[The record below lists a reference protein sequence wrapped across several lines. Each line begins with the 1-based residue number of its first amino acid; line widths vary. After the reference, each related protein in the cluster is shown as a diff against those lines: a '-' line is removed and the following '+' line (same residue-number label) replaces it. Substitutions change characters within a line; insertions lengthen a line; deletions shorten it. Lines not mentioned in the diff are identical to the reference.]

1 MSKIACK
8 CGHIIVDQTDFVSYK
23 GDIIP
28 DVVQPSLFEKLST
41 IIDSLMKAIENGQ
54 REKWINENFSDP
66 YPMDLQYSSMV
77 HDLFLGYY
85 IDQTKKIYQCENC
98 GRILIQIGQSQ
109 QYSIFRPESDSWRNI
124 LGREKQIG
132 NMQ

>member
-41 IIDSLMKAIENGQ
+41 IIDSLTDAIENGQ

-66 YPMDLQYSSMV
+66 YPMGLQYSSMV
-77 HDLFLGYY
+77 HDLFLRYY
-85 IDQTKKIYQCENC
+85 IDQARKIYQCENC
-98 GRILIQIGQSQ
+98 GRILIQIGKSQ
-109 QYSIFRPESDSWRNI
+109 QYSSFKPESDNWRNI
-124 LGREKQIG
+124 LAREV
-132 NMQ
+132 